1 MLRQELS
8 LTPGRM
14 SRFYSP
20 PPTSNTGVT
29 PDEEE
34 KREEEHRAQ
43 TILLRLPLPHGT
55 QTVSPSKTWGKITW
69 SGSFCMAPKQPT
81 SAISDTRGVGDSSAA
96 SAQEDPIDRGGVR
109 KQRERVC
116 VSVCVRAAC
125 PFRRLAHP
133 NLGGFPCPVLSPRFL
148 TTPQHTWAPTP
159 THLFPISVTL
169 PLASPGPCPL
179 PHPSCGFDVQ
189 LPYKQGTPL

>member
-20 PPTSNTGVT
+20 LTTSNTEVT

-34 KREEEHRAQ
+34 KREEEHTAQ
-43 TILLRLPLPHGT
+43 TIHLRPPLPHGT
-55 QTVSPSKTWGKITW
+55 QTVRPSKTWGKITW

-109 KQRERVC
+109 KQRESVC
-116 VSVCVRAAC
+116 VCGVRAAC
-125 PFRRLAHP
+125 PSIQAPGTPKPWGISLSCPFPPVSDHP
-133 NLGGFPCPVLSPRFL
+133 
-148 TTPQHTWAPTP
+148 P
-159 THLFPISVTL
+159 THLGTHTHP
-169 PLASPGPCPL
+169 PL
-179 PHPSCGFDVQ
+179 PNLCHTSTRFPRPLSHPPS
-189 LPYKQGTPL
+189 LLWL